1 MSKSCRKGGTKI
13 MTTQNYNELIKD
25 RVYFGGAND
34 VKDMMDNEK
43 ADVIFD
49 LRAESHENL
58 SGYER
63 VHSPIVD
70 DAEHQDES
78 IKKSIEHVVNAY
90 NEGKKVYFHCGG
102 GSTRAGTV
110 AVGTLLSLGKAKT
123 IDEAEEMAKAAR
135 PKINVKP
142 QMKEALQRIFPD
154 A

>member
-1 MSKSCRKGGTKI
+1 
-13 MTTQNYNELIKD
+13 MTTKNYNELIKN
-25 RVYFGGAND
+25 RIYFGGADD
-34 VKDMMDNEK
+34 VKDMMENEK

-49 LRAESHENL
+49 LRAESHENK

-63 VHSPIVD
+63 IHSPIVD

-78 IKKSIEHVVNAY
+78 IKKSIDHVVNAY

-135 PKINVKP
+135 PKVNVKP
-142 QMKEALQRIFPD
+142 QMKEALQRIYPN
-154 A
+154 AY